1 MMSKYEEFGS
11 FYLGKEEGIEKREV
25 TDDFLLVDSKDLV
38 THGVVLGM
46 IGWERTGLCID
57 LLGSLFNGLKS
68 RSSLVTSVS
77 WAMKQ
82 RRVVNHAEDKMVLI
96 WLPFNEEEQLVW

>member
-1 MMSKYEEFGS
+1 MSKYEEFGS
-11 FYLGKEEGIEKREV
+11 FYLGKEDGIEKREV
-25 TDDFLLVDSKDLV
+25 TDDFLLVDFKDLV

-46 IGWERTGLCID
+46 FGWERTGFCID
-57 LLGSLFNGLKS
+57 LLRSLFNGLKS

-82 RRVVNHAEDKMVLI
+82 RRDVNHAEEKMALI